1 MELDNKKIKNCINEF
16 VKKGYV
22 IRDIQNMD
30 SLNWINKE
38 YKKIIK
44 QFLSVKN
51 INNDQQIFN
60 QIHNYVKLKDLNKF
74 RLSVFNEIN
83 KKKYFKYHYYNI
95 AKEYLDILVG
105 NELAIQSRI
114 NLSIQFPNDKSSL
127 LPLHADTWSGVSPYE
142 IVVWLPLVDCYKTK
156 SMYFYD
162 ITKMKYFDKVFK
174 NKTFSTSKIFNQIKK
189 NIKWLNVKFGQIL
202 IFDQSIPHGNAINKE
217 RETRWS
223 MNCRFKGIFTPYA
236 DKRLG
241 EFFEPISI
249 KPVSIKAL
257 KYKHPK

>member
-1 MELDNKKIKNCINEF
+1 MQFENKNIKKITKEF
-16 VKKGYV
+16 LNKGYL
-22 IRDIQNMD
+22 IKDIKNIK
-30 SLNWINKE
+30 SLEWISQE

-44 QFLSVKN
+44 SILSIS
-51 INNDQQIFN
+51 INNDDQEIFN
-60 QIHNYVKLKDLNKF
+60 KIHKYVKIKDINKF
-74 RLSVFNEIN
+74 RLEVYNKIN
-83 KKKYFKYHYYNI
+83 KNNKFKHHYYNV

-114 NLSIQFPNDKSSL
+114 NLSIQIPNDYSSL

-162 ITKMKYFDKVFK
+162 SKKLNLLKKIFK
-174 NKTFSTSKIFNQIKK
+174 GKDLSPQKIFNKIKNK
-189 NIKWLNVKFGQIL
+189 VKWLNVNYGQVL
-202 IFDQSIPHGNAINKE
+202 IFDQSIPHGNIINKE
-217 RETRWS
+217 KETRWS

-236 DKRLG
+236 DKKLG
-241 EFFEPISI
+241 EYFEPISL
-249 KPVSIKAL
+249 KPISLKAL